1 MEKKE
6 ILSLYEKMEYQLLP
20 NLGFTNIVN
29 FRSNVCN
36 TDNLGLRFNEKK
48 ENFSSVFDENKIN
61 KKEEVVIT
69 GGSTAM
75 GMAASSDQKTLSSI
89 LSKSSGFHVYNFG
102 IRAYN
107 GFQELILTQ
116 SLINKFNKLKK
127 IFIMSGINDLYFFLD
142 PTFTK
147 KFPGPQVY
155 GYELYSVK
163 KEHSKFY
170 QRLKFNFKDNKKLQI
185 SETMD
190 LKNVIKRNLKLWSI
204 FTKSQNIELV
214 YFLQPFLT
222 WGESKSKQR
231 IRIKIKNKMD
241 YGKTSIM
248 NKMDGSYKF
257 LKELLEEACLQ
268 NNIGFVDLNNL
279 ELNKEDIF
287 EDRVHLNDKG
297 FEELAKTFKKY
308 L

>member
-1 MEKKE
+1 
-6 ILSLYEKMEYQLLP
+6 
-20 NLGFTNIVN
+20 
-29 FRSNVCN
+29 
-36 TDNLGLRFNEKK
+36 
-48 ENFSSVFDENKIN
+48 
-61 KKEEVVIT
+61 
-69 GGSTAM
+69 M
-75 GMAASSDQKTLSSI
+75 GMAATSDQKTLSAI
-89 LSKSSGFHVYNFG
+89 LSRSSRFHVYNLG
-102 IRAYN
+102 VRAYN

-142 PTFTK
+142 PNFTK
-147 KFPGPQVY
+147 RFPGPQAY

-163 KEHSKFY
+163 KEHLTFY
-170 QRLKFNFKDNKKLQI
+170 QRLKFNFKDNKKLEI
-185 SETMD
+185 NEKID
-190 LKNVIKRNLKLWSI
+190 LASIIKRNLKLWSI
-204 FTKSQNIELV
+204 FSKSENIEVV

-222 WGESKSKQR
+222 WGLSKKANHN
-231 IRIKIKNKMD
+231 KNKMD

-248 NKMDGSYKF
+248 NKMDGNYKF

-279 ELNKEDIF
+279 ELNKEDMF

>member
-6 ILSLYEKMEYQLLP
+6 VLSVYEKMEYQLLP

-36 TDNLGLRFNEKK
+36 TDNIGLRFNEKK
-48 ENFSSVFDENKIN
+48 TNFTSIFDENKIN

-75 GMAASSDQKTLSSI
+75 GMATSSDQKTLSAI
-89 LSKSSGFHVYNFG
+89 LSKSSRFHVYNFG
-102 IRAYN
+102 VRAYN

-116 SLINKFNKLKK
+116 SLINKFYKLKK

-142 PTFTK
+142 SKFTK
-147 KFPGPQVY
+147 RFPGPQAY
-155 GYELYSVK
+155 SSELYSVK
-163 KEHSKFY
+163 KEHLTFY

-185 SETMD
+185 SETMN
-190 LKNVIKRNLKLWSI
+190 LKNIIQRNLKLWSI
-204 FTKSQNIELV
+204 FSKSQNIELV

-222 WGESKSKQR
+222 WGESRAKTENQN
-231 IRIKIKNKMD
+231 KNKMD

-268 NNIGFVDLNNL
+268 NNIEFVDLNNL
-279 ELNKEDIF
+279 ELNKEDMF
-287 EDRVHLNDKG
+287 LDRVHLNDRG
-297 FEELAKTFKKY
+297 FEELAKTFKTY

>member
-6 ILSLYEKMEYQLLP
+6 VLSVYEKMEYQLLP

-36 TDNLGLRFNEKK
+36 TDNIGLRFNEKK

-61 KKEEVVIT
+61 KKEEVLIT

-89 LSKSSGFHVYNFG
+89 LSKSSRFHVYNFG
-102 IRAYN
+102 VRAYN

-142 PTFTK
+142 SNFTK
-147 KFPGPQVY
+147 RFPGPQAY
-155 GYELYSVK
+155 GHELYSVK
-163 KEHSKFY
+163 KEHLTFY

-190 LKNVIKRNLKLWSI
+190 LKNIIQRNLKLWSI
-204 FTKSQNIELV
+204 FSKSQNIELV

-222 WGESKSKQR
+222 WGEDKTENQN
-231 IRIKIKNKMD
+231 KNKMD

-268 NNIGFVDLNNL
+268 NNIEFVDLNNL

-287 EDRVHLNDKG
+287 LDRVHLNDTG
-297 FEELAKTFKKY
+297 FEELAKTFKTY

>member
-6 ILSLYEKMEYQLLP
+6 VLSVYEKMEYQLLP

-36 TDNLGLRFNEKK
+36 TDNIGLRFNEKK

-61 KKEEVVIT
+61 KKEEVLIT

-102 IRAYN
+102 VRAYN

-142 PTFTK
+142 LNFTK
-147 KFPGPQVY
+147 RFPGPQAY
-155 GYELYSVK
+155 GFELYSVK
-163 KEHSKFY
+163 KEHLTFY

-190 LKNVIKRNLKLWSI
+190 LKNIIQRNLKLWSI
-204 FTKSQNIELV
+204 FSKSQNIELV

-222 WGESKSKQR
+222 WGAGKTENQN
-231 IRIKIKNKMD
+231 KNKMD

-268 NNIGFVDLNNL
+268 NNIEFVDLNNL

-287 EDRVHLNDKG
+287 LDRVHLNDTG
-297 FEELAKTFKKY
+297 FEELAKTFKTY